1 MSCAQAVDTVQ
12 STIAE
17 VGGMFQQLAEMVQQ
31 QGWQLQRVDENIE
44 DSLSNVQ
51 EGLGQLQRFYR
62 NMSSNRG
69 LMVRIF
75 AILLFFV
82 VVWGTLFA

>member
-1 MSCAQAVDTVQ
+1 MQ
-12 STIAE
+12 STLAE
-17 VGGMFQQLAEMVQQ
+17 LGGIFQQLAEMVQQ
-31 QGWQLQRVDENIE
+31 QGWQLQRVDENLD
-44 DSLSNVQ
+44 DSLSNVN
-51 EGLGQLQRFYR
+51 EGLGQLQRYMR

-69 LMVRIF
+69 LMVRVF